1 MSAPRIVLLL
11 CLALPACRVSMS
23 PVQNKIGAGTEPF
36 AVFVADGEASTG
48 DLFAVPADGR
58 EVVQLTYTRVR
69 EMGPALSPDGV
80 AVAFIRETTPGTP
93 VTRHIV
99 VLNLLN
105 GAERTLR
112 TPEPPEQV
120 AWGASG
126 QILVRTATGV
136 WEMDPPPAKSAA
148 QRLTGADSVKADSS
162 FQVLLGTPA
171 FARVIECPET
181 GVCVLLPDGE
191 RSLLERE
198 GRGAARWGADSVGY
212 FVGIDFEIR
221 PNGPG
226 RARRLRLL
234 PRREN
239 PRELTFFPGP
249 GVPR

>member
-1 MSAPRIVLLL
+1 MRVVTILSLS
-11 CLALPACRVSMS
+11 CLATLACRVSMS

-48 DLFAVPADGR
+48 DLFAVPTDGR

-69 EMGPALSPDGV
+69 EMGPALAPDGV

-105 GAERTLR
+105 GGERTLR

-126 QILVRTATGV
+126 QILVRTDTGV
-136 WEMDPPPAKSAA
+136 WEVAPPPAKSAA
-148 QRLTGADSVKADSS
+148 QRLTGADSAKADSS

-171 FARVIECPET
+171 FARAIECPES
-181 GVCVLLPDGE
+181 GVCVLLPNGE
-191 RSLLERE
+191 RSLLEAE
-198 GRGAARWGADSVGY
+198 GRSAARWGADSVGY
-212 FVGIDFEIR
+212 FVGIDFEVR
-221 PNGPG
+221 PNGAG
-226 RARRLRLL
+226 RARRLKLL

-249 GVPR
+249 LAPR

>member
-1 MSAPRIVLLL
+1 
-11 CLALPACRVSMS
+11 MS

-36 AVFVADGEASTG
+36 AVFVADGEGSTG

-69 EMGPALSPDGV
+69 EMGPTLSPDGA

-93 VTRHIV
+93 ATRHIV

-105 GAERTLR
+105 GGERAFR
-112 TPEPPEQV
+112 TPVPPEQV
-120 AWGASG
+120 AWTGAG
-126 QILVRTATGV
+126 RIVVRTESGV
-136 WEMDPPPAKSAA
+136 WELDPPPAKSEA
-148 QRLTGADSVKADSS
+148 RRVTGADSTEADSS
-162 FQVLLGTPA
+162 FQVWLGTPA
-171 FARVIECPET
+171 FARAIECPEA
-181 GVCVLLPDGE
+181 GVCVVLPNGE

-198 GRGAARWGADSVGY
+198 GRGVARWSADSVGY
-212 FVGIDFEIR
+212 FVGMDFEIR

-234 PRREN
+234 PRPAN